1 MSTWSV
7 RHVERMCA
15 TFKTSPVHLKG
26 RHKEKLVSQR
36 SFIAHISSLL
46 SPLARSVGEGLEQ
59 ESLDGHRLPSQDRRR
74 WHGQGRAGRGGQDLR
89 NQIVLLDDIY
99 KISKLHTRP
108 PAAVKEAAVMG
119 SKVGAGAAME
129 GAKRARQASRIKP

>member
-1 MSTWSV
+1 M
-7 RHVERMCA
+7 HIY
-15 TFKTSPVHLKG
+15 PV
-26 RHKEKLVSQR
+26 
-36 SFIAHISSLL
+36 SFLHS
-46 SPLARSVGEGLEQ
+46 ARSVGEGLEQ

-129 GAKRARQASRIKP
+129 GAKRARQASRIKPWIKGVVE

>member
-1 MSTWSV
+1 MHIYPVSV
-7 RHVERMCA
+7 PH
-15 TFKTSPVHLKG
+15 S
-26 RHKEKLVSQR
+26 
-36 SFIAHISSLL
+36 
-46 SPLARSVGEGLEQ
+46 ARSVGEGLEQ

-74 WHGQGRAGRGGQDLR
+74 WHGQGRAGGGGQDLR
-89 NQIVLLDDIY
+89 NQIMLLQTQ

-129 GAKRARQASRIKP
+129 GAKRARQASRIKPWVLRGL

>member
-1 MSTWSV
+1 M
-7 RHVERMCA
+7 HIY
-15 TFKTSPVHLKG
+15 PV
-26 RHKEKLVSQR
+26 
-36 SFIAHISSLL
+36 SFLHT
-46 SPLARSVGEGLEQ
+46 PRSVGEGLEQ

-89 NQIVLLDDIY
+89 NQIVLLEDIY
-99 KISKLHTRP
+99 KTSKLHTRP

-129 GAKRARQASRIKP
+129 GAKRARQASRIKPWVLRGL